1 MINPPSGSYGG
12 GSRRARYSRSPPDSM
27 PPSKRSK
34 PSNPND
40 TYDRNHSIGSDQ
52 LRAYTSICVKNINP
66 KISDS
71 VIREFCEKKFSKYGS
86 NSVKIYHRKQERVA
100 FINFT
105 NCGDARK
112 ARHAKTGL
120 VWENMRVLVEPVYYR
135 KTLPAEQPIKPDNSR
150 ERPST
155 HRRRR
160 PTPPSPSPP
169 ARSHNHSSSRHQR
182 TKSPIVSSRSSRPP
196 RRNYSPYIP
205 LPPDLLNYAKT
216 KPSRQR
222 KHSSLS
228 PARRSH
234 HKDASKQQ
242 RSRSPN
248 SQRSGS
254 PSPPTHRTNLD
265 NESTIQGEPTR
276 TLCIE
281 NLDRSVTDSK
291 LEEIFGR
298 YGTIKNIDLRK
309 SSSSSKQTYAFIQY
323 ENVDMA
329 FEARRAMNGH
339 SVGKADCKI
348 GYGKIAPSKYLWV
361 GNIPVE
367 IKRRDLEH
375 AFSRHGQIK
384 SLDYSTGDPTAVITY
399 CDIEDAIKARAK
411 LSGTIKI
418 IDGRPVLSETDTS
431 PSSRRGF
438 RIDYLDRP
446 TSRRFVIVRPQK
458 KPSNKRES
466 RSSSRNRSPAS
477 STRDRARSSSND
489 KNSREDN
496 NDQHKT
502 VDNLVENV
510 KAETKSPPPTPSPPP
525 PSLPSPPPTIPTI
538 IKQRR
543 STDRSDSPPLIS
555 QAPIAGR
562 TFHGLLGSYLSPND
576 TANVNNLNE
585 LMILCEQLNASAT
598 KSNTALSTVY
608 PVQFILK
615 SHAYDARLH
624 FLAGSPTLA
633 SILLGQPGDLIAAK
647 TELKITQR
655 LRLTQQKLDELDRAI
670 RNSVTHALTITGNN
684 VHANTNSHSSS
695 NGLTLGGSRKQ
706 LTVANQTKFSILIA
720 SPKIHQSD
728 ESSNKIEQKLPSA
741 TIKSEIASPSHAD
754 GLEKS
759 IQVKKEKIDNNDDD
773 NNSDNE
779 DGTLLSRLI
788 VYLLEKDAAG
798 VISIPFHPTY
808 QNDHSSRQETAV
820 IHICPPCPLS
830 TKILKIICP
839 SIHFSNDVNTSP
851 SRSLPTTN
859 DEHIMVIIVHNDMA
873 TSIPSMTDDEIL
885 TDLETF
891 NDSMVHLKEAIEG
904 RDLERMPTVLNQLL
918 TILKHIIETYQ
929 LNDSIDVLEYA
940 AKLIHLLQDVH
951 SAENTNYSL
960 EPFSHAIDQL
970 ALCLTAR
977 ISNRFIV
984 PSSLNADAIGL
995 NYKDDHMNSNREVD
1009 VLLEILMKRTDGVDV
1024 AHEHA
1029 KYLSKYMFSLIH
1041 YVQERSMEELEHA
1054 ERTSKLASNCSL
1066 SSFLTTYRFLP
1077 GIDLMMNT
1085 LKKDSAH
1092 NSKIQSTWMIL
1103 QTHEFVGKLDSWRTY
1118 HDNIR
1123 KTVKIQWDKCLKKFQ
1138 QSSQTLEDARLN
1150 SKSVTHL
1157 PTSSSS
1163 SSSSTTSSD
1172 ANPNPANL
1180 SPVPT
1185 HNALQRTASSPS
1197 TIQTTPLTIA
1207 PSYSANEKNIQSLLN
1222 DFDLKRKEL
1231 QLTKHETLVILNKLI
1246 HNTESLIIDSLN
1258 TYFRLTDYLANASSN
1273 YVPRSKNDLISSYS
1287 TYIHSLPPC
1296 AVQDSPSSSAN
1307 DKSVRQ
1313 IPIVIELCCQ
1323 CIERLD
1329 GHKLKGIYRLSG
1341 VKSKVDQLCRQFV
1354 QGGELNENDLMNNYS
1369 PIVLASA
1376 IKKYLRELPVPLLSI
1391 VESSQ
1396 SSTLI
1401 QNELL
1406 NIGKEIYTT
1415 ANETSSRTNE
1425 RLREI
1430 IEQRISKY
1438 ARQAL
1443 IHLIKHLHL
1452 ISLSEQENQMSA
1464 ANLGIVFGP
1473 TLFKAHQRAQDDTTL
1488 TTLLEAPYQAK
1499 LVEYLIVNVH
1509 DLFNSDN

>member
-1 MINPPSGSYGG
+1 MISPPSGSYG
-12 GSRRARYSRSPPDSM
+12 GSRRARYSRSPSDSM

-34 PSNPND
+34 LSNPND
-40 TYDRNHSIGSDQ
+40 TYDRNHSIGSDKS
-52 LRAYTSICVKNINP
+52 RAYTSICVKNINP

-71 VIREFCEKKFSKYGS
+71 VIRELCEKKFSKYGS

-105 NCGDARK
+105 NCDDARK

-120 VWENMRVLVEPVYYR
+120 IWENMRVLVEPVYYR
-135 KTLPAEQPIKPDNSR
+135 KTFPAEQPIKPDNSR
-150 ERPST
+150 ERSPQ
-155 HRRRR
+155 HRRRHR

-169 ARSHNHSSSRHQR
+169 PPTARSHNRSSLRHQR
-182 TKSPIVSSRSSRPP
+182 TKSPIPSSRPP

-205 LPPDLLNYAKT
+205 LPPDLMDYAKT
-216 KPSRQR
+216 KSSRQR
-222 KHSSLS
+222 KHSSSS
-228 PARRSH
+228 PARRPH
-234 HKDASKQQ
+234 HKETSRQQ

-248 SQRSGS
+248 SHRSGS
-254 PSPPTHRTNLD
+254 PSLPTHRTNLD
-265 NESTIQGEPTR
+265 NEFTIQDEPTR

-309 SSSSSKQTYAFIQY
+309 SSSSSKRTYAFIQY

-329 FEARRAMNGH
+329 IEARRAMDGH
-339 SVGKADCKI
+339 SIGKADCKI
-348 GYGKIAPSKYLWV
+348 GYGKIVPSKYLWV

-375 AFSRHGQIK
+375 AFSRYGQIK
-384 SLDYSTGDPTAVITY
+384 SLDYSAGDPTAVIAY
-399 CDIEDAIKARAK
+399 CDIEDAMKARSK
-411 LSGTIKI
+411 LNGTIKI

-446 TSRRFVIVRPQK
+446 ISRRFVIVRPQN

-477 STRDRARSSSND
+477 STHDRARSPSND
-489 KNSREDN
+489 KNNNEDN
-496 NDQHKT
+496 NDQNKT
-502 VDNLVENV
+502 VENV
-510 KAETKSPPPTPSPPP
+510 KAETKSPPRTPSPPP
-525 PSLPSPPPTIPTI
+525 PPPSSPPPTIPTI

-543 STDRSDSPPLIS
+543 STDRSESPPLTN

-562 TFHGLLGSYLSPND
+562 TFHGLLGSYLSQDD

-670 RNSVTHALTITGNN
+670 RSSVTYALTIAGHN
-684 VHANTNSHSSS
+684 VHANTNGHSSS

-706 LTVANQTKFSILIA
+706 LTVANQTKFAILIA
-720 SPKIHQSD
+720 SPKIHQFD
-728 ESSNKIEQKLPSA
+728 EPSNKIEQKLSSA
-741 TIKSEIASPSHAD
+741 TIKSEIASPSHTD

-759 IQVKKEKIDNNDDD
+759 IEVKKEKIDNNDDD
-773 NNSDNE
+773 DDNNSDNE
-779 DGTLLSRLI
+779 DGALLSRLI

-820 IHICPPCPLS
+820 IHICPPCSLS

-839 SIHFSNDVNTSP
+839 SIRFSNDVNTPP
-851 SRSLPTTN
+851 SRSLPTPN
-859 DEHIMVIIVHNDMA
+859 DEHIMVIIVHNDMT
-873 TSIPSMTDDEIL
+873 TSTYGTMTDDEIL

-891 NDSMVHLKEAIEG
+891 NDSMVHFKETVDG
-904 RDLERMPTVLNQLL
+904 RDLERMSTVLNQLL

-951 SAENTNYSL
+951 SAENTNYNL

-984 PSSLNADAIGL
+984 PSSLNSDTTDL
-995 NYKDDHMNSNREVD
+995 SHKDERMNSNREVD
-1009 VLLEILMKRTDGVDV
+1009 VLLEILTERTDGVDI

-1029 KYLSKYMFSLIH
+1029 RYLSKYMFSLIH
-1041 YVQERSMEELEHA
+1041 YGQERSMQELEHA
-1054 ERTSKLASNCSL
+1054 ERTSKLASDCSL
-1066 SSFLTTYRFLP
+1066 SSFLATYRFLP
-1077 GIDLMMNT
+1077 GIDLMVNT
-1085 LKKDSAH
+1085 LKKDSTH
-1092 NSKIQSTWMIL
+1092 SSKVQSTWMVL

-1138 QSSQTLEDARLN
+1138 QSLQTLEDARLN
-1150 SKSVTHL
+1150 SKSGTHL
-1157 PTSSSS
+1157 PTSSS

-1180 SPVPT
+1180 SAVPT

-1197 TIQTTPLTIA
+1197 TIQTTPLA
-1207 PSYSANEKNIQSLLN
+1207 VPSPSSANEINIQSLLN

-1258 TYFRLTDYLANASSN
+1258 TYFRLTDCLANASSN

-1296 AVQDSPSSSAN
+1296 AVQDNLPSSAN

-1313 IPIVIELCCQ
+1313 IPIVIELCCR
-1323 CIERLD
+1323 CVERLE

-1354 QGGELNENDLMNNYS
+1354 QDGELNENDLMNNYS
-1369 PIVLASA
+1369 PIVLANA

-1415 ANETSSRTNE
+1415 ANEASARMNE

-1443 IHLIKHLHL
+1443 IHLLNHLHL

-1473 TLFKAHQRAQDDTTL
+1473 TLFKAQQRTQDDTTL